1 MSVPTTLHSP
11 LPTARSAE
19 LTAGN
24 CRQAHAWPWLLFSAV
39 MVLLLAPSFVANI
52 RPARGLIP
60 DFFKEWVSARN
71 YFTGHPVYA
80 NQRDSLWRTMRLK
93 PGEGWF
99 EEYNAHPPTAVLIS
113 LPFGLL
119 NYQDAHAAWNL
130 CSLALLALTLWRV
143 SVALSLRWNLAGWSA
158 VLGLLLVCDPLRQ
171 TINQGQL
178 NLVLLWLL
186 AETWI
191 ADRQGRPL
199 LAGWWL
205 GWAAAIKLFP
215 VFLFLY
221 FLMRRDWRAIAAGVV
236 SCAAVMGLTT
246 AILGWQAHVDYVTLA
261 MPALRSMRDAWG
273 NVSLDAF
280 WARLFDAPSS
290 VVEAW
295 QTLPA
300 WRIAGTV
307 LSSLAL
313 LGWLIARLRNSDR
326 FKTDDA
332 GFSLC
337 VVAMLLLSPITWAHY
352 FMLLL
357 VPLAI
362 AWRTT
367 FGQGNNSSG
376 GADSSARWSGRQ
388 VVFHLVFWSL
398 LLAPRI
404 GWSLAF
410 RLPPTVTTAD
420 HRQTTK
426 RSMWKLDG
434 RVALPVHSLTGLS
447 YQTYAL
453 LALFGL
459 LYVKPREAVARPS

>member
-1 MSVPTTLHSP
+1 MSVPSALHSS
-11 LPTARSAE
+11 LPAACPAE
-19 LTAGN
+19 TRAEDL
-24 CRQAHAWPWLLFSAV
+24 RQANAWPWLLFSAV

-52 RPARGLIP
+52 RPAQGLIP

-80 NQRDSLWRTMRLK
+80 NQRESLWRTLKLK

-99 EEYNAHPPTAVLIS
+99 EEYNAHPPSAVLIA

-143 SVALSLRWNLAGWSA
+143 SVALQLRWNLAGWSA

-191 ADRQGRPL
+191 ADRLGRPL

-215 VFLFLY
+215 AFLFLY

-236 SCAAVMGLTT
+236 SFAAVVGLTT
-246 AILGWQAHVDYVTLA
+246 AILGWQAQIDYVTLA

-280 WARLFDAPSS
+280 WSRLFDAPSS

-295 QTLPA
+295 QTQPT

-313 LGWLIARLRNSDR
+313 LGWLITRLRKSDR
-326 FKTDDA
+326 SRADDA

-362 AWRTT
+362 AWRNTAT
-367 FGQGNNSSG
+367 S
-376 GADSSARWSGRQ
+376 DLSARKIA
-388 VVFHLVFWSL
+388 FHLVVWSL

-410 RLPPTVTTAD
+410 RLPPTVSTAD
-420 HRQTTK
+420 YQPPAK

-434 RVALPVHSLTGLS
+434 RVALPIHSLTGLS

-459 LYVKPREAVARPS
+459 LYVKRREEVIQPA